1 MASRR
6 PGRGTLAAA
15 AAVVALASAAGAS
28 AAAAAH
34 PWVSVSTEKHSGT
47 VTAVLSG
54 QSRLSSYGVSQYR
67 RLRLVVTNQGKKV
80 FDEQICTSER
90 CGLASHHTLSLQ
102 ALWQGSTPDA
112 VVDFYTGGAHCCF
125 ESMIVLVKGTAGTVA
140 VDHDWGDPGYRVVRY
155 DGNAELVTAD
165 DRFAYAFTSFAGS
178 GLPIQ
183 VWTIDPDGQLEN
195 VTWLRQDLV
204 AKDAARWWQA
214 YVSQRGK
221 KGADVRGVVAA
232 WCADEYQLSNS
243 RTCESELTSAVRH
256 GFLNGPSEWPQAA
269 KFVTVLESKLSKWGY
284 PRA

>member
-1 MASRR
+1 ML
-6 PGRGTLAAA
+6 T
-15 AAVVALASAAGAS
+15 
-28 AAAAAH
+28 
-34 PWVSVSTEKHSGT
+34 
-47 VTAVLSG
+47 G
-54 QSRLSSYGVSQYR
+54 QSRVSSYGVSQYR

-102 ALWQGSTPDA
+102 ALWQGSTPDV
-112 VVDFYTGGAHCCF
+112 VVDFYTGRGA
-125 ESMIVLVKGTAGTVA
+125 LLLR
-140 VDHDWGDPGYRVVRY
+140 VDDRARERGRPAPWRSIHDWGDPGYRVVRY

-165 DRFAYAFTSFAGS
+165 DRFAYEFTSFAGS

-204 AKDAARWWQA
+204 REGRCPLVEA

-221 KGADVRGVVAA
+221 TGADVRGVVAA
-232 WCADEYQLSNS
+232 WCADEYQLGNS